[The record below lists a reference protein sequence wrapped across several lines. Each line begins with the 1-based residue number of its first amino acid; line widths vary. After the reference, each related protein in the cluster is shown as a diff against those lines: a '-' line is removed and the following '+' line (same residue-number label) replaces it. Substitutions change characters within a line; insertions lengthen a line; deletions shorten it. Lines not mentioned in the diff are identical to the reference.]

1 MLPLLLTPG
10 DPRGVGPEI
19 SVAALRAPGEA
30 HRGPVVLLGDV
41 AAIRRLA
48 PEVSLIGLEGLSRI
62 GTGLR
67 MLELPEALPGAPGA
81 GEPVE
86 ARAIRVAVDLCLRGL
101 ARGIVTGPIHKA
113 RLHARGFLYSGHTDF
128 LGALCGVEE
137 PIMAFAGEDVR
148 GRPLRVSL
156 VTVHVPLSAVPGL
169 IRRERVLRTIRI
181 SHAALR
187 DQLRIAAPRITVCGL
202 NPHAGE
208 EGVLGHEEI
217 GEIAPACAAARA
229 EGIDVRGPVSA
240 ETAFI
245 ESDQSDLIVAMYH
258 DQALVPLKAI
268 GFGRCVNWTL
278 GLPILRTSVDHGTAD
293 ALVGTGRARA
303 DSMLA
308 ALRLAEQLSPPAT
321 PAPG

>member
-19 SVAALRAPGEA
+19 SVAALRAHE
-30 HRGPVVLLGDV
+30 GPVVILGDV

-48 PEVSLIGLEGLSRI
+48 PDVALIGLDGLNRS
-62 GTGLR
+62 GAGLR
-67 MLELPEALPGAPGA
+67 MLEMPEVLPGTLPGT

-101 ARGIVTGPIHKA
+101 ARGLVTGPIHKA

-128 LGALCGVEE
+128 LGALCGVDE
-137 PIMAFAGEDVR
+137 PIMAFAGEDVQ

-208 EGVLGHEEI
+208 EGMLGREEI
-217 GEIAPACAAARA
+217 DEIAPACAAARA

-245 ESDQSDLIVAMYH
+245 ESDQGDMIVAMYH

-308 ALRLAEQLSPPAT
+308 ALRLAEQLISNRRIDCR
-321 PAPG
+321 